1 MTPNNESKSKRY
13 EIIEVASKLFY
24 EQGYNRTGVQQIIQE
39 VGTAKGTF
47 YSHFKSKE
55 ELGIA
60 WLKARHTTW
69 NSWLQDAISTKRSA
83 KTKLLASF
91 DFLGD
96 WMEQSNYRG
105 CAFLNTLCETP
116 ECDSPLRQ
124 EIAQHKLEL
133 LEQFKSLVADHHQ
146 GLNGSEQSQIATTLF
161 LLFEGALVEMQNFR
175 DTWPLDAAKAQAKNL
190 L

>member
-1 MTPNNESKSKRY
+1 MTTNDESKSKRD
-13 EIIEVASKLFY
+13 EIIEAASKLFY
-24 EQGYNRTGVQQIIQE
+24 EQGYNRTGIQQIIQE
-39 VGTAKGTF
+39 VGAAKGTF

-55 ELGIA
+55 DLGVA
-60 WLKARHTTW
+60 WLKARHITW
-69 NSWLQDAISTKRSA
+69 NSWLHEALSTKRSA
-83 KTKLLASF
+83 KTKLLGCF

-96 WMEQSNYRG
+96 WMKQSNYRG

-133 LEQFKSLVADHHQ
+133 LGLFKSLVADHHQ
-146 GLNGSEQSQIATTLF
+146 NLNSAEKSQIATTLF
-161 LLFEGALVEMQNFR
+161 LLFEGALLEMQNFR
-175 DTWPLDAAKAQAKNL
+175 DTWPLDAAKAQAKIL